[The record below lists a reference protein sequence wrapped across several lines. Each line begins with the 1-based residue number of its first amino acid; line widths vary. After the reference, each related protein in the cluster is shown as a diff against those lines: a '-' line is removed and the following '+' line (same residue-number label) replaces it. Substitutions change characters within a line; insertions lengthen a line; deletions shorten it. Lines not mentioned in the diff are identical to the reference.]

1 MSSLRPFYLN
11 YRKFK
16 KEDRMKRILLDR
28 LIGTTTP
35 AALAVVLA
43 MSFTSFQAAADQIVA
58 RMSGHWSPTHQ
69 SSIHA
74 QKFADEVT
82 ERSNGRLKIEYYPS
96 KQLFGIREVLG
107 AITSGAVELGGVVGV
122 VSFPPINKNFNVA
135 SYPGLFSSYEQQ
147 RGFFLESAKGQ
158 EIWGDIT
165 QKSNSQLI
173 MYNPV
178 GPVMTFSSAR
188 ELTGIDVMKGLKAR
202 RLLKSE
208 LPMWK
213 AMEANAVSLPT
224 GEVYTSLQTGM
235 IDTINSPPGSIEAYS
250 WWEFLAYGQKPYQ
263 YFADAYIM
271 ANKDWMN
278 SLPADLQELVLTVGA
293 EIGQIST
300 NTILGAGEDTLKK
313 FVERGGVVT
322 ELSGAEKAKFDKL
335 MQDKV
340 MPAMADMFDEDTLS
354 QAQLYASK

>member
-1 MSSLRPFYLN
+1 MW
-11 YRKFK
+11 KF
-16 KEDRMKRILLDR
+16 
-28 LIGTTTP
+28 LINSINGLINPIFFTVTLT
-35 AALAVVLA
+35 VLA
-43 MSFTSFQAAADQIVA
+43 TSFQANAEQIIA
-58 RMSGHWSPTHQ
+58 RMSGHWSPSHQ

-74 QKFADEVT
+74 QMFADEVT
-82 ERSNGRLKIEYYPS
+82 KRSDGKLKIEYYPS

-135 SYPGLFSSYEQQ
+135 SYPGLFSSYEKQ
-147 RGFFLESAKGQ
+147 RGFFKESAKGQ
-158 EIWGDIT
+158 EIWNDIT
-165 QKSNSQLI
+165 TKSKSQLI

-213 AMEANAVSLPT
+213 ALEANAVSLPT

-250 WWEFLAYGQKPYQ
+250 WWEFLSYGQKPYQ

-278 SLPADLQELVLTVGA
+278 SLPEDLRSLVLTVGA
-293 EIGQIST
+293 EVGTVST
-300 NTILGAGEDTLKK
+300 NTILNAGEKTLTK
-313 FVERGGVVT
+313 FVERGGKIT
-322 ELSGAEKAKFDKL
+322 ELSGDEKVKFDKL
-335 MQDKV
+335 MQEKV
-340 MPAMADMFDEDTLS
+340 MPAMADMFDKDTLS
-354 QAQLYASK
+354 EAQNYASK

>member
-1 MSSLRPFYLN
+1 MKNYFQIGSKNSSIFVRVLVAIVFS
-11 YRKFK
+11 FA
-16 KEDRMKRILLDR
+16 
-28 LIGTTTP
+28 TVP
-35 AALAVVLA
+35 AFAE
-43 MSFTSFQAAADQIVA
+43 QIVA
-58 RMSGHWSPTHQ
+58 RMSGHWAPKHQ

-74 QKFADEVT
+74 QLFADEVT
-82 ERSNGRLKIEYYPS
+82 KRSNGKLKIEYYPS

-107 AITSGAVELGGVVGV
+107 AVTSGAVELGGVVGV

-147 RGFFLESAKGQ
+147 RGFFKKSKKGQ
-158 EIWGDIT
+158 EIWRDIT
-165 QKSNSQLI
+165 KKSNSQLI

-188 ELTGIDVMKGLKAR
+188 DLTGISVMKGLKAR

-213 AMEANAVSLPT
+213 ALQANAVSLPT

-250 WWEFLAYGQKPYQ
+250 WWEFLQYGQKPYQ

-271 ANKDWMN
+271 ANKSWMEG
-278 SLPADLQELVLTVGA
+278 LPSDLRDLVLTVGD
-293 EIGQIST
+293 EIGKIST
-300 NTILGAGEDTLKK
+300 NTILDAGEATLMK
-313 FVERGGVVT
+313 FEARGGKIT
-322 ELSGAEKAKFDKL
+322 TLSGTEKAKFDKL
-335 MQDKV
+335 MQEKV
-340 MPAMADMFDEDTLS
+340 MPAMAKMFDVDTLS
-354 QAQLYASK
+354 EAQDYAKN

>member
-1 MSSLRPFYLN
+1 MRRLLSATLRGAT
-11 YRKFK
+11 K
-16 KEDRMKRILLDR
+16 
-28 LIGTTTP
+28 P
-35 AALAVVLA
+35 AALGIALTI
-43 MSFTSFQAAADQIVA
+43 SLTSFQAVADQIVA

-69 SSIHA
+69 SSIHS
-74 QKFADEVT
+74 QMFADEVT
-82 ERSNGRLKIEYYPS
+82 KRSDGRLKIEYYPS

-135 SYPGLFSSYEQQ
+135 SYPGLFASYEQQ
-147 RGFFLESAKGQ
+147 RGFFLNSDKGQ

-165 QKSNSQLI
+165 RKSNSQLI

-188 ELTGIDVMKGLKAR
+188 ELTGIDVMEGLKAR

-213 AMEANAVSLPT
+213 ALGANAVSLPT

-250 WWEFLAYGQKPYQ
+250 WWEYLAYGQKPYQ

-271 ANKDWMN
+271 ANRDWMN
-278 SLPADLQELVLTVGA
+278 SLPDDLQELVLTVGA
-293 EIGQIST
+293 EVGQIAT
-300 NTILGAGEDTLKK
+300 DTILGAGEDTLKK
-313 FVERGGVVT
+313 FVERGGIVT

-335 MQDKV
+335 MQDEV
-340 MPAMADMFDEDTLS
+340 MPAMADMFDEDTLAK
-354 QAQLYASK
+354 AQQYAAN

>member
-1 MSSLRPFYLN
+1 MEENMRRAILN
-11 YRKFK
+11 KFVNSAK
-16 KEDRMKRILLDR
+16 
-28 LIGTTTP
+28 P
-35 AALAVVLA
+35 AALAVILA
-43 MSFTSFQAAADQIVA
+43 VSFAPIQAVAEQIVA
-58 RMSGHWSPTHQ
+58 RMSGHWSPKHQ

-74 QKFADEVT
+74 QMFADEVT
-82 ERSNGRLKIEYYPS
+82 KRSNGRLKIEYYPS

-107 AITSGAVELGGVVGV
+107 AVTSGAVELGGVVGV

-147 RGFFLESAKGQ
+147 RGFFLKSTKGK
-158 EIWGDIT
+158 EIWNDIT
-165 QKSNSQLI
+165 SKSNSQLI

-213 AMEANAVSLPT
+213 ALEANAVSLPT

-250 WWEFLAYGQKPYQ
+250 WWEFLSYGQKPYQ

-278 SLPADLQELVLTVGA
+278 NLPSDLQDLVQTVGA
-293 EIGQIST
+293 EVGQIST

-313 FVERGGVVT
+313 FIDRGGVVT
-322 ELSGAEKAKFDKL
+322 ELSGGEKAKFDKL

-340 MPAMADMFDEDTLS
+340 MPAMADMFDGDTLS
-354 QAQLYASK
+354 EAQLFASK

>member
-1 MSSLRPFYLN
+1 MRRFLSATFRGATKPVALGIALTISL
-11 YRKFK
+11 
-16 KEDRMKRILLDR
+16 
-28 LIGTTTP
+28 
-35 AALAVVLA
+35 
-43 MSFTSFQAAADQIVA
+43 TSFQAVADQIVA

-69 SSIHA
+69 SSIHS
-74 QKFADEVT
+74 Q
-82 ERSNGRLKIEYYPS
+82 IEYYPS

-135 SYPGLFSSYEQQ
+135 SYPGLFASYEQQ
-147 RGFFLESAKGQ
+147 RGFFLNSDKGQ

-165 QKSNSQLI
+165 RKSKSQLI

-213 AMEANAVSLPT
+213 ALGANAVSLPT

-250 WWEFLAYGQKPYQ
+250 WWEYLAYGQKPYQ

-271 ANKDWMN
+271 ANRDWMS
-278 SLPADLQELVLTVGA
+278 SLPDDLRELVLTVGA
-293 EIGQIST
+293 EVGQIAT
-300 NTILGAGEDTLKK
+300 DNILGAGEDTLKK
-313 FVERGGVVT
+313 FIERGGVVT
-322 ELSGAEKAKFDKL
+322 ELSGAEKAKFNKL
-335 MQDKV
+335 MQDEV
-340 MPAMADMFDEDTLS
+340 MPAMADMFDEDTLVK
-354 QAQLYASK
+354 AQQYAAN

>member
-1 MSSLRPFYLN
+1 MISFLTST
-11 YRKFK
+11 KTV
-16 KEDRMKRILLDR
+16 RIRLLK
-28 LIGTTTP
+28 
-35 AALAVVLA
+35 ALLVCIFSV
-43 MSFTSFQAAADQIVA
+43 TSIPVSAEQIVA

-74 QKFADEVT
+74 QMFADEVT
-82 ERSNGRLKIEYYPS
+82 KRSDGRLKIEYYPS

-135 SYPGLFSSYEQQ
+135 SYPGLFDSYAEQ
-147 RGFFLESAKGQ
+147 RGFFRDSTKGR
-158 EIWGDIT
+158 EIWDDIT
-165 QKSNSQLI
+165 KKSNSQLV

-178 GPVMTFSSAR
+178 GPVMTFSSSR
-188 ELTGIDVMKGLKAR
+188 ELSSIDVMKGLKAR

-213 AMEANAVSLPT
+213 ALGANAVSLPT

-250 WWEFLAYGQKPYQ
+250 WWEFLKFGQKPYQ

-271 ANKDWMN
+271 ANKSWLD
-278 SLPADLQELVLTVGA
+278 SLPADLRELVLSVGS
-293 EIGQIST
+293 EVGKIST
-300 NTILGAGEDTLKK
+300 DTILDAGESTLKK
-313 FVERGGVVT
+313 FVKRGGVVT
-322 ELSGAEKAKFDKL
+322 ELSGPEKAKFDAL
-335 MQDKV
+335 MQEKV
-340 MPAMADMFDEDTLS
+340 MPAMAKLFDQDTLS
-354 QAQLYASK
+354 EAQKYASK

>member
-1 MSSLRPFYLN
+1 MWKYLSNGIIRPVSL
-11 YRKFK
+11 
-16 KEDRMKRILLDR
+16 I
-28 LIGTTTP
+28 
-35 AALAVVLA
+35 AALIVVA
-43 MSFTSFQAAADQIVA
+43 TSFQANAEQIIA

-74 QKFADEVT
+74 QMFADEVT
-82 ERSNGRLKIEYYPS
+82 KRSDGRLKIEYYPS

-147 RGFFLESAKGQ
+147 RGFFKDSAKGQ
-158 EIWGDIT
+158 AIWNDIT
-165 QKSNSQLI
+165 AKSKSQLI

-213 AMEANAVSLPT
+213 ALEANAVSLPT

-250 WWEFLAYGQKPYQ
+250 WWEFLSYGQKPYQ

-271 ANKDWMN
+271 ANKDWMS
-278 SLPADLQELVLTVGA
+278 SLPEDLRNLVLTVGA
-293 EIGQIST
+293 EVGSIST
-300 NTILGAGEDTLKK
+300 NTILNAGEQTLTK
-313 FVERGGVVT
+313 FVERGGKIT
-322 ELSGAEKAKFDKL
+322 ELSGDEKAKFDKL
-335 MQDKV
+335 MQEKV
-340 MPAMADMFDEDTLS
+340 MPAMADMFDKDTLS
-354 QAQLYASK
+354 EAQNYASK

>member
-1 MSSLRPFYLN
+1 MRRLLSATLRGAAKPVALGIALTISL
-11 YRKFK
+11 
-16 KEDRMKRILLDR
+16 
-28 LIGTTTP
+28 
-35 AALAVVLA
+35 
-43 MSFTSFQAAADQIVA
+43 TSFQAVADQIVA

-69 SSIHA
+69 SSIHS
-74 QKFADEVT
+74 QMFADEVT
-82 ERSNGRLKIEYYPS
+82 KRSNGRLKIEYYPS

-135 SYPGLFSSYEQQ
+135 SYPGLFASYEQQ
-147 RGFFLESAKGQ
+147 RGFFLNSDKGQ

-165 QKSNSQLI
+165 RKSKSQLI

-213 AMEANAVSLPT
+213 ALGANAVSLPT

-250 WWEFLAYGQKPYQ
+250 WWEYLAYGQKPYQ

-271 ANKDWMN
+271 ANRDWMS
-278 SLPADLQELVLTVGA
+278 SLPDDLRELVLTVGA
-293 EIGQIST
+293 EVGQIAT
-300 NTILGAGEDTLKK
+300 DNILGSGEDTLKK
-313 FVERGGVVT
+313 FIERGGVVT
-322 ELSGAEKAKFDKL
+322 ELSGAEKAKFNKL
-335 MQDKV
+335 MQDEV
-340 MPAMADMFDEDTLS
+340 MPAMADMFDEDTLAK
-354 QAQLYASK
+354 AQQYAAN

>member
-1 MSSLRPFYLN
+1 MKNIFRSMIINSKKMCGSFLVSS
-11 YRKFK
+11 
-16 KEDRMKRILLDR
+16 MLL
-28 LIGTTTP
+28 ITIP
-35 AALAVVLA
+35 ASAE
-43 MSFTSFQAAADQIVA
+43 QIVA

-74 QKFADEVT
+74 QMFADEVT
-82 ERSNGRLKIEYYPS
+82 TRSEGRLKIEYYPS

-135 SYPGLFSSYEQQ
+135 SYPGLFESYDEQ
-147 RGFFLESAKGQ
+147 RGFFKDSKKGQ
-158 EIWGDIT
+158 QIWNDIT
-165 QKSNSQLI
+165 KKSNSQLI

-188 ELTGIDVMKGLKAR
+188 ELTSIDTMKGLKAR

-213 AMEANAVSLPT
+213 ALEANAVSLPT

-250 WWEFLAYGQKPYQ
+250 WWEFLKFGQKPYQ

-271 ANKDWMN
+271 ANKTWMD
-278 SLPADLQELVLTVGA
+278 SLPDDLRDLVLTVGK
-293 EIGQIST
+293 EVGNKST
-300 NTILGAGEDTLKK
+300 NTILDAGESTLDK
-313 FVERGGVVT
+313 FVAQGGKIT
-322 ELSGAEKAKFDKL
+322 ELSGAEKVKFDQL

-340 MPAMADMFDEDTLS
+340 MPAMAEMFDEDTLAEA
-354 QAQLYASK
+354 QAYANN

>member
-1 MSSLRPFYLN
+1 MRRFLSATFRGATKPVALGIALTISL
-11 YRKFK
+11 
-16 KEDRMKRILLDR
+16 
-28 LIGTTTP
+28 
-35 AALAVVLA
+35 
-43 MSFTSFQAAADQIVA
+43 TSFQAVADQIVA

-69 SSIHA
+69 SSIHS
-74 QKFADEVT
+74 QIFADEVT
-82 ERSNGRLKIEYYPS
+82 KRSAGRLKIEYYPS

-135 SYPGLFSSYEQQ
+135 SYPGLFASYEQQ
-147 RGFFLESAKGQ
+147 RGFFLNSDKGQ

-165 QKSNSQLI
+165 RKSKSQLI

-213 AMEANAVSLPT
+213 ALGANAVSLPT

-250 WWEFLAYGQKPYQ
+250 WWEYLAYGQKPYQ

-271 ANKDWMN
+271 ANRDWMS
-278 SLPADLQELVLTVGA
+278 SLPDDLRELVLTVGA
-293 EIGQIST
+293 EVGQT
-300 NTILGAGEDTLKK
+300 ATDNILGAGEDTLKK
-313 FVERGGVVT
+313 FIERGGVVT
-322 ELSGAEKAKFDKL
+322 ELSGAEKAKFNKL
-335 MQDKV
+335 MQDEV
-340 MPAMADMFDEDTLS
+340 MPAMADMFDEDTLVK
-354 QAQLYASK
+354 AQQYAAN

>member
-1 MSSLRPFYLN
+1 MWKYLSNGIIRPVSLA
-11 YRKFK
+11 
-16 KEDRMKRILLDR
+16 
-28 LIGTTTP
+28 
-35 AALAVVLA
+35 AALIVVA
-43 MSFTSFQAAADQIVA
+43 TSFQAKAEQIIA

-74 QKFADEVT
+74 QMFADEVT
-82 ERSNGRLKIEYYPS
+82 KRSDGRLKIEYYPS

-147 RGFFLESAKGQ
+147 RGFFKDSAKGQ
-158 EIWGDIT
+158 AIWNDIT
-165 QKSNSQLI
+165 TKSKSQLI

-213 AMEANAVSLPT
+213 ALEANAVSLPT

-250 WWEFLAYGQKPYQ
+250 WWEFLSYGQKPYQ

-271 ANKDWMN
+271 ANKDWMS
-278 SLPADLQELVLTVGA
+278 SLPEDLRNLVLTVGA
-293 EIGQIST
+293 EVGSIST
-300 NTILGAGEDTLKK
+300 NTILSAGEQTLTK
-313 FVERGGVVT
+313 FVERGGKIT
-322 ELSGAEKAKFDKL
+322 ELSGDEKTKFDRL
-335 MQDKV
+335 MQEKV
-340 MPAMADMFDEDTLS
+340 MPAMADMFDKDTLS
-354 QAQLYASK
+354 EAQNYASK

>member
-1 MSSLRPFYLN
+1 MWKYLSNGIIRPVSL
-11 YRKFK
+11 
-16 KEDRMKRILLDR
+16 I
-28 LIGTTTP
+28 
-35 AALAVVLA
+35 AALIVVA
-43 MSFTSFQAAADQIVA
+43 TSFQAKAEQIIA

-74 QKFADEVT
+74 QMFADEVT
-82 ERSNGRLKIEYYPS
+82 KRSDGRLKIEYYPS

-147 RGFFLESAKGQ
+147 RGFFKDSAKGQ
-158 EIWGDIT
+158 AIWNDIT
-165 QKSNSQLI
+165 TKSKSQLI

-213 AMEANAVSLPT
+213 ALEANAVSLPT

-250 WWEFLAYGQKPYQ
+250 WWEFLSYGQKPYQ

-271 ANKDWMN
+271 ANKDWMS
-278 SLPADLQELVLTVGA
+278 SLPEDLRNLVLTVGA
-293 EIGQIST
+293 EVGSIST
-300 NTILGAGEDTLKK
+300 NTILNAGEQTLTK
-313 FVERGGVVT
+313 FVERGGKIT
-322 ELSGAEKAKFDKL
+322 ELSGDEKAKFDKL
-335 MQDKV
+335 MQEKV
-340 MPAMADMFDEDTLS
+340 MPAMADMFDKDTLS
-354 QAQLYASK
+354 EAQNYASKQSLE

>member
-1 MSSLRPFYLN
+1 MRRLLSATLRGATKPV
-11 YRKFK
+11 
-16 KEDRMKRILLDR
+16 
-28 LIGTTTP
+28 
-35 AALAVVLA
+35 ALGIALTI
-43 MSFTSFQAAADQIVA
+43 SFTSFQAVADQIVA

-69 SSIHA
+69 SSIHS
-74 QKFADEVT
+74 QMFADEVT
-82 ERSNGRLKIEYYPS
+82 KRSDGRLKIEYYPS

-135 SYPGLFSSYEQQ
+135 SYPGLFASYEQQ
-147 RGFFLESAKGQ
+147 RGFFLNSDKGQ

-165 QKSNSQLI
+165 RKSKSQLI

-213 AMEANAVSLPT
+213 ALGANAVSLPT

-250 WWEFLAYGQKPYQ
+250 WWEYLAYGQKPYQ

-271 ANKDWMN
+271 ANRDWMS
-278 SLPADLQELVLTVGA
+278 SLPDDLRELVLTVGA
-293 EIGQIST
+293 EVGQIAT
-300 NTILGAGEDTLKK
+300 DNILGAGEDTLKK
-313 FVERGGVVT
+313 FIERGGVVT
-322 ELSGAEKAKFDKL
+322 ELSGAEKAKFNKL
-335 MQDKV
+335 MQDEV
-340 MPAMADMFDEDTLS
+340 MPAMADMFDEDTLVK
-354 QAQLYASK
+354 AQQYAAN